1 MENEHERENEE
12 KNIETVIIREYAKIE
27 GSLKRIITAQGR
39 TGLLTDY
46 VILSAVQSID
56 DDGAMLT
63 NTGWHTNP
71 ANGIPYHR
79 MIGLLEYNRAL
90 MIQEAIAAEEL

>member
-1 MENEHERENEE
+1 MENTDDE
-12 KNIETVIIREYAKIE
+12 KNFEAIIIREYAKIE
-27 GSLKRIITAQGR
+27 EALKRIITAQGR
-39 TGLLTDY
+39 NGLLTDY

-56 DDGAMLT
+56 NDGAMLT

-79 MIGLLEYNRAL
+79 MIGLIEYIRSL
-90 MIQEAIAAEEL
+90 MLQEAIQAED